1 VKAWHYILL
10 CKGKEWL
17 IAVAPTK
24 DVPQPKLE
32 EIIALRIPGNC
43 SIKLNQGT
51 WHADPYFDEEFVDFY
66 NLELSDTNINDRYT
80 CNFG

>member
-1 VKAWHYILL
+1 MKAWHYILL

-17 IAVAPTK
+17 IAVASTK

-32 EIIALRIPGNC
+32 EITALRIPGNC
-43 SIKLNQGT
+43 FIKLNQGT